1 MIKNFIQFNE
11 SKDISVESIE
21 EKIEDYFID
30 FIDEYNLDFLIQKG
44 AMLNNVWLPESM
56 IKDSIKLCNA
66 NNVEYVIK
74 NGYQITFGKK
84 DTIRQFGLEDMSD
97 RNIDQLNN
105 DLNKSINRMVSS
117 IDGYEPLY
125 VSRVVEKAWSITFY
139 IVKK

>member
-1 MIKNFIQFNE
+1 MIQNFSQFNE
-11 SKDISVESIE
+11 SKYISVESIE

-44 AMLNNVWLPESM
+44 AMLNDVWIPESM

-74 NGYQITFGKK
+74 NGHQITFGKK

-97 RNIDQLNN
+97 RNIDQLNI
-105 DLNKSINRMVSS
+105 DLNKSTNRMINSISGYKLLHIPKVS
-117 IDGYEPLY
+117 
-125 VSRVVEKAWSITFY
+125 EKAWSIIFY
-139 IVKK
+139 IIEI